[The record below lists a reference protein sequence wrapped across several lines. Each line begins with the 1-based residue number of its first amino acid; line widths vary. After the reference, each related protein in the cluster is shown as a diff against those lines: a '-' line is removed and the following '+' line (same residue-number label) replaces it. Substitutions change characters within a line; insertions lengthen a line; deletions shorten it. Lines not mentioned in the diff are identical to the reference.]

1 MRPKIRNI
9 VEVGWLLSLG
19 PVERREVFEAP
30 LAAVC
35 DVVVGVHVKPTAD
48 GGDVW
53 EGVLD
58 GCELGVDHVHV
69 AKDGVEAAEQ
79 TRHG

>member
-1 MRPKIRNI
+1 VRAKIRRL
-9 VEVGWLLSLG
+9 VEAGWLFSVG
-19 PVERREVFEAP
+19 AVKRREVFEAP
-30 LAAVC
+30 FAAVC
-35 DVVVGVHVKPTAD
+35 NVVVGVHVKPAAD

-58 GCELGVDHVHV
+58 GRELGVDHVHV

-79 TRHG
+79 V